1 MSSCEGRYWG
11 LFILNNYLLFCMTR
25 RALPFDFYTAD
36 QVNLLPGYPSNASG
50 SLQVAFYV
58 LQPLGL
64 FIGNTSVLPR
74 DTLVD
79 IVKTHESEIEA
90 TIGANIS
97 RVETL
102 FQPPSTPTTKQT
114 TTMIPTEVKESDE
127 AGKWITIGV
136 GIGVFVT
143 ILILLVILW

>member
-1 MSSCEGRYWG
+1 
-11 LFILNNYLLFCMTR
+11 MTR

-36 QVNLLPGYPSNASG
+36 LVNLLPGYPSNASG

-97 RVETL
+97 RVEAL

-114 TTMIPTEVKESDE
+114 TTMIPTEVVESEDPL
-127 AGKWITIGV
+127 KWIAIGV
-136 GIGVFVT
+136 TAFCFVACLIYLT
-143 ILILLVILW
+143 IKR

>member
-1 MSSCEGRYWG
+1 MNSCQGRYQR
-11 LFILNNYLLFCMTR
+11 LFRLNNYPLFCMTR
-25 RALPFDFYTAD
+25 RALPFYFYTAD
-36 QVNLLPGYPSNASG
+36 HVNLLPGYPSNASG

-74 DTLVD
+74 DALVD

-97 RVETL
+97 HVETWL
-102 FQPPSTPTTKQT
+102 QPPSTPTTKQT
-114 TTMIPTEVKESDE
+114 TTRKPTAAVESEDPL
-127 AGKWITIGV
+127 KWIAIGV
-136 GIGVFVT
+136 VPFFFVAACC
-143 ILILLVILW
+143 IYFIKR

>member
-1 MSSCEGRYWG
+1 
-11 LFILNNYLLFCMTR
+11 MTR
-25 RALPFDFYTAD
+25 SALYTAD
-36 QVNLLPGYPSNASG
+36 HVNLLPGYPSNASG

-64 FIGNTSVLPR
+64 FIGNTLVLPR

-97 RVETL
+97 HVETL
-102 FQPPSTPTTKQT
+102 FQPPSTPTAVVGSEDTL
-114 TTMIPTEVKESDE
+114 
-127 AGKWITIGV
+127 KWIAIGV
-136 GIGVFVT
+136 APFPFVVVCF
-143 ILILLVILW
+143 IYFIKR

>member
-1 MSSCEGRYWG
+1 
-11 LFILNNYLLFCMTR
+11 MTR
-25 RALPFDFYTAD
+25 PGLPFDFYTAD
-36 QVNLLPGYPSNASG
+36 QVNLLPGYPSNAPG

-114 TTMIPTEVKESDE
+114 KEVEKSEG
-127 AGKWITIGV
+127 AGKWIAIGV
-136 GIGVFVT
+136 SVV
-143 ILILLVILW
+143 ILILLVIFG

>member
-1 MSSCEGRYWG
+1 MSSCQGRYQR
-11 LFILNNYLLFCMTR
+11 LFRLNNYPLFCLTR
-25 RALPFDFYTAD
+25 RALSFDLYTAD
-36 QVNLLPGYPSNASG
+36 QVNLLPDYPSNASG

-64 FIGNTSVLPR
+64 FIGNTFVLPR

-79 IVKTHESEIEA
+79 IVTTHESEIEA

-114 TTMIPTEVKESDE
+114 TTMIPTVVKESDE
-127 AGKWITIGV
+127 AGKWIAIGV
-136 GIGVFVT
+136 GVGVFVT
-143 ILILLVILW
+143 FLILLVVLW

>member
-1 MSSCEGRYWG
+1 MTRCA
-11 LFILNNYLLFCMTR
+11 LLFD
-25 RALPFDFYTAD
+25 LYTAD

-64 FIGNTSVLPR
+64 FIGNTPVLPR

-102 FQPPSTPTTKQT
+102 FQSPSTPATKQT
-114 TTMIPTEVKESDE
+114 TTRIPDKE
-127 AGKWITIGV
+127 AYKWIAVGG
-136 GIGVFVT
+136 GIGIFVA
-143 ILILLVILW
+143 ILVLLVILW

>member
-1 MSSCEGRYWG
+1 
-11 LFILNNYLLFCMTR
+11 MTR
-25 RALPFDFYTAD
+25 RALVFDLYTAD

-64 FIGNTSVLPR
+64 FIGNTSALPR

-102 FQPPSTPTTKQT
+102 FQSSSTPTTKKT
-114 TTMIPTEVKESDE
+114 TTRIPTEVKESKE
-127 AGKWITIGV
+127 AEASNRIAIYV
-136 GIGVFVT
+136 GIGVSVP
-143 ILILLVILW
+143 ILILMVILW

>member
-74 DTLVD
+74 DTLVI

-114 TTMIPTEVKESDE
+114 TTIIPTEVKESDE
-127 AGKWITIGV
+127 AGKWIAIGV

-143 ILILLVILW
+143 ILILLGILW

>member
-1 MSSCEGRYWG
+1 
-11 LFILNNYLLFCMTR
+11 MTR
-25 RALPFDFYTAD
+25 RALLFDLYTAD

-50 SLQVAFYV
+50 SLQVAFCV

-64 FIGNTSVLPR
+64 FIGNTSALPR

-102 FQPPSTPTTKQT
+102 FQSSSTPTTNKT
-114 TTMIPTEVKESDE
+114 TTRIPTEVKESKE
-127 AGKWITIGV
+127 AGNRIAIDV
-136 GIGVFVT
+136 GIGVSVPIFFF
-143 ILILLVILW
+143 ILTVILW

>member
-1 MSSCEGRYWG
+1 
-11 LFILNNYLLFCMTR
+11 MTR
-25 RALPFDFYTAD
+25 CAVPFHFYNAD

-64 FIGNTSVLPR
+64 FIGNNSVLPR

-90 TIGANIS
+90 AIGANIS
-97 RVETL
+97 RVKTL
-102 FQPPSTPTTKQT
+102 FPPPSTQTTKQT
-114 TTMIPTEVKESDE
+114 TTMIPTKMEESDPP
-127 AGKWITIGV
+127 KWIIAIGV
-136 GIGVFVT
+136 IAFCIVAV
-143 ILILLVILW
+143 LIYLKVKR

>member
-1 MSSCEGRYWG
+1 
-11 LFILNNYLLFCMTR
+11 MTR
-25 RALPFDFYTAD
+25 LALLSDLYTAD
-36 QVNLLPGYPSNASG
+36 QVNLLPGYPTNTSG

-64 FIGNTSVLPR
+64 FIGNTPVLPR

-97 RVETL
+97 QVETL
-102 FQPPSTPTTKQT
+102 FKSPSTPTTKQRT
-114 TTMIPTEVKESDE
+114 IMIPTEVKESNE
-127 AGKWITIGV
+127 AGKWIAIGV

>member
-1 MSSCEGRYWG
+1 
-11 LFILNNYLLFCMTR
+11 MTR
-25 RALPFDFYTAD
+25 RALPFYFYPAD
-36 QVNLLPGYPSNASG
+36 HVNLLPGYPSNASG

-97 RVETL
+97 HVETL

-114 TTMIPTEVKESDE
+114 TTMIPTEVVESEDPL
-127 AGKWITIGV
+127 KWIAIGLPAFC
-136 GIGVFVT
+136 FVVACF
-143 ILILLVILW
+143 IMIIRR